1 MPKKTTDQA
10 TDMDRMW
17 VIMSEPMTPYTTRGG
32 QDGKRTSKQ
41 PLKVEEL
48 TTNVNIFIQQL
59 GKVLESTPDTLGKFH
74 FEEFEIHA
82 DISADGTL
90 AILGSGVH
98 AGASSGLKFV
108 FRRSSASSE

>member
-10 TDMDRMW
+10 AGMDRMW
-17 VIMSEPMTPYTTRGG
+17 VVTAEPIAPLTRGG
-32 QDGKRTSKQ
+32 QDAKEISKQ

-74 FEEFEIHA
+74 FDEFEIHA

-98 AGASSGLKFV
+98 AGASGGLKFV
-108 FRRSSASSE
+108 FRRSASSSD